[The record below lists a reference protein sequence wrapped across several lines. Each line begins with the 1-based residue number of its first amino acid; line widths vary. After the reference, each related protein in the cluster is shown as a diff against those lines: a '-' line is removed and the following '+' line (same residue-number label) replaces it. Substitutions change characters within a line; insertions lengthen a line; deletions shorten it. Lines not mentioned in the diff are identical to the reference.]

1 MNQTPTTPPPLD
13 NSPQPLRTLVVD
25 DSFRFLKALC
35 AYLKTEPLFQ
45 VVGTATGGDEALH
58 MAELLGADLVL
69 MDLHMPV
76 MDGLQATAILRRRVP
91 SIQIIIMTLDDSAT
105 AEAMARAHGAHGYIW
120 KLRIKDDLLAEVRQ
134 VWQWKEFL
142 TKTLT
147 GLSPIISQPAGLPGS
162 GEMSSSPSPMTRK
175 GIQMREHVIDI
186 STEVF
191 HVVQQQTP
199 GYVSW
204 GEEKPGPTQKILVEE
219 DVYTEF
225 IDRAIAHRQTLDQV
239 ICEACTRTVQ

>member
-1 MNQTPTTPPPLD
+1 
-13 NSPQPLRTLVVD
+13 LVVD
-25 DSFRFLKALC
+25 DSIILLESLC
-35 AYLKTEPLFQ
+35 AYFKTQPLFQ
-45 VVGTATGGDEALH
+45 VVGTAADGREALR
-58 MAELLGADLVL
+58 MAELLEPDLVL

-76 MDGLQATAILRRRVP
+76 MDGLQATAVLRRRVP
-91 SIQIIIMTLDDSAT
+91 NVQIIIMTLDDSAT

-120 KLRIKDDLLAEVRQ
+120 KLRIKDDLITEVRQ
-134 VWQWKEFL
+134 VWQWKEYL

-147 GLSPIISQPAGLPGS
+147 GLSPIIPQPAGLPGA
-162 GEMSSSPSPMTRK
+162 GKMSSSSSTMTERR
-175 GIQMREHVIDI
+175 IQMREQVIDI
-186 STEVF
+186 STEIF
-191 HVVQQQTP
+191 HVVQQQAP

-239 ICEACTRTVQ
+239 ICEACTGSAQ

>member
-1 MNQTPTTPPPLD
+1 
-13 NSPQPLRTLVVD
+13 
-25 DSFRFLKALC
+25 LC